1 MSENLRDTILW
12 SLGMTLL
19 AGVLC
24 TAAACTAHR
33 HAQITKAIEAGADP
47 MEAKCAIEGYS
58 EDIPCILLA
67 ARKEEQ
73 K

>member
-12 SLGMTLL
+12 SLGLTLL

-24 TAAACTAHR
+24 TPAACTAHR
-33 HAQITKAIEAGADP
+33 HAQITKAIEAGVDP
-47 MEAKCAIEGYS
+47 MEAKCAYS
-58 EDIPCILLA
+58 KDTSCILIA